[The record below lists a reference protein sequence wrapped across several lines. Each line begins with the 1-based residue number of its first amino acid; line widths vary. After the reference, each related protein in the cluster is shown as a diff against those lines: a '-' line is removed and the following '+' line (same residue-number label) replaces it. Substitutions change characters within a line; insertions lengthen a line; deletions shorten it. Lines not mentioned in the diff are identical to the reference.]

1 MARTLCEMA
10 SDWLNSNSARATAL
24 ALAPLAMSAP
34 AGARPDNAA
43 DLTTQSQAAGY
54 GGTFTID
61 SVQIGEV
68 YGGQFQDGTQFSWT
82 DSEFGGPPATGVE
95 ACLTLGPILG
105 ANPFLMDPPPEEP
118 PQNLNG
124 RFQFYGS
131 INRPIP
137 AGSVLRISYRF
148 TAIFTGGV
156 VDAYSL
162 YFDASS
168 YDTESKGSDY
178 VSGFGISPEFLTSG
192 QAVTGMFETTAFT
205 INGDYGYFFFQ
216 MFFGWNQFAPT
227 DQFSVDWCGP
237 DDYLR
242 IELIESV
249 APPCFGDANGDGVV
263 NFADVTNVLAFFNFD
278 YTPGTGMG
286 DANRN
291 GVVNFADVT
300 NVLSNFGL
308 VCP

>member
-1 MARTLCEMA
+1 MGGTLFEMA
-10 SDWLNSNSARATAL
+10 SAWLKTDGARAAML
-24 ALAPLAMSAP
+24 ALAPLAASVP
-34 AGARPDNAA
+34 ADARPEPAA
-43 DLTTQSQAAGY
+43 ELTTNNQAAGY

-61 SVQIGEV
+61 AVQIGEV
-68 YGGQFQDGTQFSWT
+68 YGGQFQEGVQYLWS

-95 ACLTLGPILG
+95 ACIALGMISG

-124 RFQFYGS
+124 RFQIYGS

-148 TAIFTGGV
+148 TTMFTGGV
-156 VDAYSL
+156 VDAYNL

-168 YDTESKGSDY
+168 YDFESKSSDY
-178 VSGFGISPEFLTSG
+178 VAGFGISPEFLTSG
-192 QAVTGMFETTAFT
+192 QPVTGSFETTAFT
-205 INGDYGYFFFQ
+205 IDGDYGYFFFQ
-216 MFFGWNQFAPT
+216 MFFGWNEFAPGET
-227 DQFSVDWCGP
+227 FGIDWCSP
-237 DDYLR
+237 DDYLKV
-242 IELIESV
+242 ELVES
-249 APPCFGDANGDGVV
+249 ATPPCFGDANGDGAV
-263 NFADVTNVLAFFNFD
+263 NFADITNVLSFFNFD

-286 DANRN
+286 DANRD